1 MDTSLASADGSWL
14 GEAESDH
21 LGESLCGAGDV
32 NGDGFHDFLMGSTYN
47 DDAGD
52 NGGKAYLVF
61 GRAEGW
67 LPGSSA
73 ADADASFLGGQE
85 GDHAGT
91 VGAAGDVNGDGY
103 SDFLV
108 GADGVQDS
116 RGRAYLF
123 LGREDGWGPDQ
134 SLALADASF
143 LGETVD
149 DYAGM
154 RLSGVGDVNGDGLDD
169 FAVGA
174 PGTWGAY
181 ESRGKVYLQFG
192 KTTGWTMGQNL
203 ADADASFDPG
213 FDSQGKGIALF
224 AGDVDG
230 DGFDDFVPWDS
241 YDEDGDQHEGVLSFL
256 FLGQDDAWGHDVDYF
271 QADTAFLAAG
281 CGSAGDV
288 NGDGRV
294 DLTCYADQDYSHG
307 RTLLYLDIPAVL
319 DNEVGI
325 GGADASYLGEFPDD
339 LARPSSGR
347 GDVNGDGFDDLLFG
361 AHGND
366 EGANGAGQIYLV
378 LGRSVGWSAGVLLT
392 DADASWQGQMG
403 DYAGDPSAIIGDV
416 NADGFDDILVGAPSN
431 NDIAPSAGKVY
442 LILGESH
449 PLCPGD
455 KDSDGYADPGHPDCP
470 NGEETDCNDSD
481 PWVNPGVDEDCADSI
496 DNDCDGEVDGDDA
509 DCPSDDDDSADD
521 DTTGDDDTDDD
532 TNDPDDDDCQ
542 CRNQHGPVGSPLAF
556 LGLITLVL
564 CRRRV
569 R

>member
-256 FLGQDDAWGHDVDYF
+256 FLGQTEPWGHDVDYF
-271 QADTAFLAAG
+271 EADTAFLAAG

-294 DLTCYADQDYSHG
+294 DLTCYADKHYSHG
-307 RTLLYLDIPAVL
+307 RTLLFLDVPAL
-319 DNEVGI
+319 LGNEVGI
-325 GGADASYLGEFPDD
+325 GDADAVYLGENEDD
-339 LARPSSGR
+339 QARPAAGS
-347 GDVNGDGFDDLLFG
+347 GDVNGDGFDDLLVK
-361 AHGND
+361 APGND
-366 EGANGAGQIYLV
+366 EGFEGAGQIYLV
-378 LGRSVGWSAGVLLT
+378 LGRSVGWAEENSLAA
-392 DADASWQGQMG
+392 ADASWIGESNQ
-403 DYAGDPSAIIGDV
+403 AGYSAAIAGDV
-416 NADGFDDILVGAPSN
+416 NGDGLDDILVDALYHDES
-431 NDIAPSAGKVY
+431 APSAGKVY
-442 LILGESH
+442 LILGEPH

-470 NGEETDCNDSD
+470 NGDQSDCDDTN
-481 PWVNPGVDEDCADSI
+481 PWVNPAMAEDCTDGI
-496 DNDCDGEVDGDDA
+496 DNDCDGDVDAADA
-509 DCPSDDDDSADD
+509 DCPEADDDDSADD
-521 DTTGDDDTDDD
+521 DATGDDDMDDD
-532 TNDPDDDDCQ
+532 TTTPDDDDCQ
-542 CRNQHGPVGSPLAF
+542 CRSQDGPIGGPLVL
-556 LGLITLVL
+556 LGLCGLLL
-564 CRRRV
+564 CWRRLR
-569 R
+569 